1 MAVHTRDD
9 HHRGVFT
16 VCGSLGEVS
25 ANRAALHVV
34 HRTLAESAVPV
45 VDDAMLGVIPPLQP
59 DLVDTPGD
67 AVATFRRHIADAS
80 AVIIAAPEYAGS
92 LAGSV
97 KNALD
102 WVVGSGELY
111 EKPVGIL
118 SAGTS
123 GGPFARQVLAQTLL
137 WQGAHVVA
145 QLGIPAPRTKSDAS
159 GAITDA
165 ATIEAIRAFV
175 AAVLAATRLEPS
187 ARTLLST
194 QVAATVGA
202 SRSLTAPYPIEV

>member
-67 AVATFRRHIADAS
+67 AVAPFRR
-80 AVIIAAPEYAGS
+80 P
-92 LAGSV
+92 
-97 KNALD
+97 
-102 WVVGSGELY
+102 
-111 EKPVGIL
+111 
-118 SAGTS
+118 
-123 GGPFARQVLAQTLL
+123 
-137 WQGAHVVA
+137 
-145 QLGIPAPRTKSDAS
+145 IPAAGPSNRSFS
-159 GAITDA
+159 
-165 ATIEAIRAFV
+165 RRPHV
-175 AAVLAATRLEPS
+175 A
-187 ARTLLST
+187 
-194 QVAATVGA
+194 
-202 SRSLTAPYPIEV
+202 IEVARCRGQAARLLDGQSSSWRQRHAAFSAIEPPQTI